1 MTESFNF
8 AGAPATR
15 KIAALLISLGSD
27 AASHLLPRLP
37 ADTIDKVAAELLRM
51 PNIESSQR
59 DLILQETYEGVFTD
73 VGVIAGGETFALEI
87 FAEAFGEDRAREL
100 LERIHQQQVVLP
112 FEFLRR
118 LDPFQVK
125 GFLEEEHPQTIAL
138 VLANLDART
147 AAKVLGELDHQ
158 LRVEVARRIA
168 LMEQTSPD
176 TVAIVE
182 DGLRRRMSSIVTEST
197 AQVGGIKPLASVL
210 NQVDRA
216 TERQILGQLAEADP
230 ELADSVRKLMF
241 VFEDIAKIDDRGM
254 QRVIRDLDSKDMA
267 LALRNAKDDV
277 KKKFFG
283 NMSQRAADML
293 REEMS
298 LASSVRLKNVEEAQQ
313 RIVEVVKRLEE
324 SDEIVINRGG
334 AGGGDDALV

>member
-1 MTESFNF
+1 MTESSSSLQ
-8 AGAPATR
+8 GPPSR
-15 KIAALLISLGSD
+15 KIAALLIALGTD
-27 AASHLLPRLP
+27 AASRLLPRLP

-51 PNIESSQR
+51 PNLDSSAR
-59 DLILQETYEGVFTD
+59 DAILQETYEGVFAD
-73 VGVIAGGETFALEI
+73 VGVITGGETFALEI
-87 FAEAFGEDRAREL
+87 FAEAFGEERARDL

-118 LDPFQVK
+118 LDPVQVK

-147 AAKVLGELDHQ
+147 AAKVLGELDHD
-158 LRVEVARRIA
+158 LRVEVAKRIA
-168 LMEQTSPD
+168 LMEQTTPD
-176 TVAIVE
+176 TVSIVE
-182 DGLRRRMSSIVTEST
+182 DGLRRRMSTIVTENT
-197 AQVGGIKPLASVL
+197 QQVGGIKPLANVL

-230 ELADSVRKLMF
+230 DLAESVRKLMF

-267 LALRNAKDDV
+267 LALRNAKEDV
-277 KKKFFG
+277 KSKFFG
-283 NMSQRAADML
+283 NMSQRAAEML

-298 LASSVRLKNVEEAQQ
+298 LTTSVRLKNVEEAQQ
-313 RIVEVVKRLEE
+313 RIVEIVKRLEE
-324 SDEIVINRGG
+324 ADEIIINRGG
-334 AGGGDDALV
+334 GADDALV